1 MGFFNEMGKEG
12 GGPAF
17 GGKGFAHIELEIWQ
31 DIRYIQKANE
41 NTNLDDQTESMTSVG
56 DFVTVQILL
65 QFVGYIHNWRKCN
78 ENKDVSEDKDVLF
91 SSSSSHSSG

>member
-1 MGFFNEMGKEG
+1 MGGINEMGKEG

-41 NTNLDDQTESMTSVG
+41 NTNLDDQTVY
-56 DFVTVQILL
+56 DFC
-65 QFVGYIHNWRKCN
+65 W
-78 ENKDVSEDKDVLF
+78 
-91 SSSSSHSSG
+91 